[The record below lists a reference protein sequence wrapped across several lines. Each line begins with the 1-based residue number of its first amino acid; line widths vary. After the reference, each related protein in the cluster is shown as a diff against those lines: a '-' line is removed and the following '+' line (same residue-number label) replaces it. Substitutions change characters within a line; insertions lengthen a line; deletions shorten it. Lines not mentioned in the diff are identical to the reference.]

1 MPALH
6 HDAEFFSMR
15 FRRLAELAAVALFFL
30 PFGAVAQETP
40 QNAPDPKAVELD
52 ASMNAGLAAAT
63 RGPAQVAL
71 IDQATLQLPADEAFI
86 PKDEGLRILR
96 AFGNSPDAV
105 GMVGLVV
112 GLRENDEWIVV
123 VRHAREGYVKD
134 DDAKNW
140 SAEELLTNLKDG
152 VDQSNADR
160 RARGFPEIEAVGWI
174 EKPTYDSARRRLV
187 WSLAMKRK
195 DAAAGQA
202 TGVNYNTYALG
213 RDGYFSLNMLTDST
227 KVEGLKPVAATLLAS
242 LAYNP
247 GKRYEDFDSTTDQ
260 VAAYGLAALVGGVA
274 AKKLGLLALGAA
286 FFAKFAK
293 LIIVA
298 VAAVGAGVM
307 KFLGRKSA

>member
-1 MPALH
+1 
-6 HDAEFFSMR
+6 MR

-174 EKPTYDSARRRLV
+174 KKPTYDSARRRLV

-195 DAAAGQA
+195 DAPAGQA

-307 KFLGRKSA
+307 KFLGRESA